1 MGDLSERQQ
10 KRKNGSG
17 KNSEPKRPG
26 MIRKKTKKGSMTP
39 HRTHQI
45 KRSGSKNKKRRS
57 KRARPI
63 WATVSQLEQ
72 DQFMALTRSIPS
84 DEPVVSVII
93 PAMNEESTI
102 AEAVLEGR
110 RIHPSSEVIVVAN
123 GSTDGTAVRAET
135 AGAQVLYYHD
145 PLGHDVGRHVG
156 AEAAKGRV
164 LLFIDGDMVI
174 PAHQLRPFVRAVLS
188 GVDIAL
194 NDYKG
199 PIQRTP
205 VHPVVE
211 AKYVLNIMLG
221 RSDLGG
227 ASLTAVPHAI
237 SRKAYEMIGSSILSS
252 PPLAQAIGIAR
263 GLNVQA
269 VHPIPVGQ
277 LNPTRRKGGADLL
290 TEVILRDH
298 QEAVHWLTENYGP
311 RAGYTDLHRDRQ
323 LVRSEVNEAR

>member
-1 MGDLSERQQ
+1 M
-10 KRKNGSG
+10 K
-17 KNSEPKRPG
+17 
-26 MIRKKTKKGSMTP
+26 KKTKKGSMTP

-45 KRSGSKNKKRRS
+45 KSPRSKNKKRKS

-63 WATVSQLEQ
+63 WTTVSPLVQQE
-72 DQFMALTRSIPS
+72 FIALTRSITS
-84 DEPVVSVII
+84 EEPVVSVII
-93 PAMNEESTI
+93 PAMNESSTI

-110 RIHPSSEVIVVAN
+110 RIHPSSEVIVVDN
-123 GSTDGTAVRAET
+123 GSTDETAVRAES
-135 AGAQVLYYHD
+135 AGAKVLRYDD
-145 PLGHDVGRHVG
+145 PLGHDVGRRMG

-174 PAHQLRPFVRAVLS
+174 PAHQLRPFVQAVLS

-194 NDYKG
+194 NDYQG

-205 VHPVVE
+205 VHPVIE

-237 SRKAYEMIGSSILSS
+237 SRKAYETIGSNALSS
-252 PPLAQAIGIAR
+252 PPLAQTIGIAR

-269 VHPIPVGQ
+269 VHPIPVGR
-277 LNPTRRKGGADLL
+277 LNPSRRKGGADLL

-298 QEAVHWLTENYGP
+298 QEAVHWLTENYGS
-311 RAGYTDLHRDRQ
+311 RAGYTDLYRDRQ
-323 LVRSEVNEAR
+323 LVRMK

>member
-1 MGDLSERQQ
+1 MGDLSEGQQ
-10 KRKNGSG
+10 KTNNGAG
-17 KNSEPKRPG
+17 KKSVAKRPG
-26 MIRKKTKKGSMTP
+26 KIRKKIKKGSMTP

-45 KRSGSKNKKRRS
+45 KRSGSKDKKRRS
-57 KRARPI
+57 KRTRPI
-63 WATVSQLEQ
+63 WAAVSPLEQ
-72 DQFMALTRSIPS
+72 EQFMALTRSIPS

-123 GSTDGTAVRAET
+123 GSTDETALRAET
-135 AGAQVLYYHD
+135 AGAQVLHYQD
-145 PLGHDVGRHVG
+145 PLGHDVGRRVG

-164 LLFIDGDMVI
+164 LLFVDGDMVI
-174 PAHQLRPFVRAVLS
+174 PAHQLRPFVQAVLS

-199 PIQRTP
+199 PVQRTP
-205 VHPVVE
+205 VHPVIE
-211 AKYVLNIMLG
+211 AKYALNILLG

-237 SRKAYEMIGSSILSS
+237 SRKAYETMGLNALSC
-252 PPLAQAIGIAR
+252 PPLAQAIGIAK

-277 LNPTRRKGGADLL
+277 LNPSRRKGGADLL

-298 QEAVHWLTENYGP
+298 QEAVHWLTKNDGP
-311 RAGYTDLHRDRQ
+311 RAGYTDLYRNRQ
-323 LVRSEVNEAR
+323 LVRSEAK